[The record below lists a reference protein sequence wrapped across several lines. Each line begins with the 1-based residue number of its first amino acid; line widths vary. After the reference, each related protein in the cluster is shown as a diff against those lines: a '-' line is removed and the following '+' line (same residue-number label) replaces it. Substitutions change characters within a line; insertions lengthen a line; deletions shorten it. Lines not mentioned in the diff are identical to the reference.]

1 MGHSL
6 AVLPD
11 EQPDP
16 VQLAVLRRMTP
27 GQRWEVARNLYWSA
41 RRLKAAFVRSE
52 HPEWSDAEV
61 EDQVRRVFLYG
72 RP

>member
-1 MGHSL
+1 MP
-6 AVLPD
+6 LPD
-11 EQPDP
+11 EEPDA

-61 EDQVRRVFLYG
+61 EDHVRRVFLYG